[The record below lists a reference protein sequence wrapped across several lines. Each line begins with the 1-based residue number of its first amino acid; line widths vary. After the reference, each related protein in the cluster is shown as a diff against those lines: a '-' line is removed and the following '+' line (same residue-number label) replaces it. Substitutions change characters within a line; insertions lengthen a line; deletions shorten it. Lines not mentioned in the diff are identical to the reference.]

1 MWEELYEAYYKEL
14 TAYAAG
20 MSGSREQAED
30 LVQETFVRALMHE
43 DTVEELSTGQRR
55 AWLYRTMKNL
65 YFDRCRRNVLEHQYL
80 STLPGDGQED
90 PGIQSVEQAMV
101 LEQLR
106 PEDRTI
112 FTLWYL
118 AGYAPG
124 EIAVLFNLPP
134 GTVRSK
140 LSRCRRALQETL
152 KI

>member
-1 MWEELYEAYYKEL
+1 MWEELYERYFDEL
-14 TAYAAG
+14 AAYAAG
-20 MSGSREQAED
+20 MSGSREQVED

-65 YFDRCRRNVLEHQYL
+65 YFDRYRRNVLEHQYL
-80 STLPGDGQED
+80 TTLQRDGEED
-90 PGIQSVEQAMV
+90 PGIQAVEQAMV

-112 FTLWYL
+112 FTLWHF

-124 EIAVLFNLPP
+124 EIAELLHLPS

>member
-1 MWEELYEAYYKEL
+1 MWEELYEAHYKEL

-20 MSGSREQAED
+20 LSGSREQAED
-30 LVQETFVRALMHE
+30 LAQETFVRALMHS

-65 YFDRCRRNVLEHQYL
+65 YFDRCRRNALEQQYL

-90 PGIQSVEQAMV
+90 SGLQAVEQAMV

-106 PEDRTI
+106 PEDRMI
-112 FTLWYL
+112 FTLWHL
-118 AGYAPG
+118 EGFAPG
-124 EIAVLFNLPP
+124 EIAELLQLPP

-152 KI
+152 EI